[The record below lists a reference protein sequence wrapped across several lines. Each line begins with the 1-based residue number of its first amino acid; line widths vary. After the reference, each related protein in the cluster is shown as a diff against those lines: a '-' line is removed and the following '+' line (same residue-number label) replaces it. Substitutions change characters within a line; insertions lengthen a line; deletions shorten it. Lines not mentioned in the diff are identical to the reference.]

1 MNNSLINKS
10 LINNSLTNSS
20 ISKKDSNDNKNSFN
34 FIFELIRNNEEI
46 FIMIFYILLTICI
59 LEFSLICYLQ
69 KKKIT
74 IWELCNNNCF
84 DKRLKRKKNLMIQM
98 GSLSHSSVT

>member
-1 MNNSLINKS
+1 MNNSLIN
-10 LINNSLTNSS
+10 NSITNSS
-20 ISKKDSNDNKNSFN
+20 TIKKDSNDNNN
-34 FIFELIRNNEEI
+34 ILHFIFELIRNNQEI
-46 FIMIFYILLTICI
+46 FIMIFYILLTIFI

-84 DKRLKRKKNLMIQM
+84 DKRLKRKKNLIIEM
-98 GSLSHSSVT
+98 GSLSHSSVN

>member
-1 MNNSLINKS
+1 MNNSLINNS
-10 LINNSLTNSS
+10 LVNNSTNT
-20 ISKKDSNDNKNSFN
+20 KDINDNND
-34 FIFELIRNNEEI
+34 ILHLILELIRNNEEL

-84 DKRLKRKKNLMIQM
+84 NKRIKRKKNLMIQM
-98 GSLSHSSVT
+98 GRLYMHVS

>member
-1 MNNSLINKS
+1 MNNS

-20 ISKKDSNDNKNSFN
+20 IIKKDSNDNND
-34 FIFELIRNNEEI
+34 ILDLMLELIRNNEEI
-46 FIMIFYILLTICI
+46 IILIFYILLTICI
-59 LEFSLICYLQ
+59 LEFSLLCYLQ

-84 DKRLKRKKNLMIQM
+84 NKRIKRKKNLMIQM
-98 GSLSHSSVT
+98 GRLSHASVS

>member
-1 MNNSLINKS
+1 MNNS

-20 ISKKDSNDNKNSFN
+20 NIKKDNNDNND
-34 FIFELIRNNEEI
+34 ILDLILELIRNNEKI
-46 FIMIFYILLTICI
+46 IILIFYILLTICI

-84 DKRLKRKKNLMIQM
+84 NKRIKRKKNLMIQM
-98 GSLSHSSVT
+98 GRLSHSSVS

>member
-1 MNNSLINKS
+1 MNKS

-20 ISKKDSNDNKNSFN
+20 NIKKDFNDDND
-34 FIFELIRNNEEI
+34 ILHLLLELIRNNEEI
-46 FIMIFYILLTICI
+46 IILIFYILLTICI

-84 DKRLKRKKNLMIQM
+84 NKRIKRKKNLMIQM
-98 GSLSHSSVT
+98 GRLSHSSVN

>member
-1 MNNSLINKS
+1 MNNSLIN
-10 LINNSLTNSS
+10 NSITNSS
-20 ISKKDSNDNKNSFN
+20 TIKKDSNDNNN
-34 FIFELIRNNEEI
+34 ILHFIFELIRNNQEI
-46 FIMIFYILLTICI
+46 FIMIFYILLTIFI

-84 DKRLKRKKNLMIQM
+84 DKRIKRKKNLIIEM

>member
-1 MNNSLINKS
+1 MNRS

-20 ISKKDSNDNKNSFN
+20 TIKNDINDSND
-34 FIFELIRNNEEI
+34 ILHLILELIKNNEEI
-46 FIMIFYILLTICI
+46 IILIFYILLTICI

-84 DKRLKRKKNLMIQM
+84 DKRIKRKKNLIIEM
-98 GSLSHSSVT
+98 GRLSHASVS

>member
-1 MNNSLINKS
+1 MNRS

>member
-1 MNNSLINKS
+1 MNNSLINNN
-10 LINNSLTNSS
+10 LTNNSTNT
-20 ISKKDSNDNKNSFN
+20 KDIDDNND
-34 FIFELIRNNEEI
+34 ILHLILELIRSNEEL

-84 DKRLKRKKNLMIQM
+84 DKRIKRKKNLMIQM
-98 GSLSHSSVT
+98 GRLSHSSVT

>member
-1 MNNSLINKS
+1 MNNSLINNN
-10 LINNSLTNSS
+10 LTNNSTNT
-20 ISKKDSNDNKNSFN
+20 KDINDNND
-34 FIFELIRNNEEI
+34 ILHLILELIRNNEEL

-74 IWELCNNNCF
+74 IWDLCNNNYF
-84 DKRLKRKKNLMIQM
+84 DKRIKRKRNFMIQM
-98 GSLSHSSVT
+98 GRLSHSRVT

>member
-1 MNNSLINKS
+1 MNNSLIN
-10 LINNSLTNSS
+10 NSITNSS
-20 ISKKDSNDNKNSFN
+20 TIKKDSNDNNN
-34 FIFELIRNNEEI
+34 ILHFIFELIRNNQEI
-46 FIMIFYILLTICI
+46 FIMIFYILLTIFI

-84 DKRLKRKKNLMIQM
+84 DKRIKRKRNLMIQM
-98 GSLSHSSVT
+98 GSLSHASVS

>member
-1 MNNSLINKS
+1 MNNSLIN
-10 LINNSLTNSS
+10 NSITNSS
-20 ISKKDSNDNKNSFN
+20 TIKKDSNDNNN
-34 FIFELIRNNEEI
+34 ILHFIFELIRNNQEI
-46 FIMIFYILLTICI
+46 FIMIFYILLTIFI

-84 DKRLKRKKNLMIQM
+84 DKRLKRKKNLIIEM

>member
-1 MNNSLINKS
+1 MNRS

-20 ISKKDSNDNKNSFN
+20 TIKKDSNDNND
-34 FIFELIRNNEEI
+34 ILHIILELIRNNEEI

-84 DKRLKRKKNLMIQM
+84 NKRIKRKKNLMIQM
-98 GSLSHSSVT
+98 GRLSHASVQLKG

>member
-1 MNNSLINKS
+1 MNNS

-20 ISKKDSNDNKNSFN
+20 NIKKDNNDNND
-34 FIFELIRNNEEI
+34 ILDLILELIRNNEKI
-46 FIMIFYILLTICI
+46 IILIFYILLTICI

-84 DKRLKRKKNLMIQM
+84 NKRIKRKKNLMIQM
-98 GSLSHSSVT
+98 GRLSHASVS

>member
-34 FIFELIRNNEEI
+34 FIFELIRNNQEI
-46 FIMIFYILLTICI
+46 FIMIFYILLTIFI

-84 DKRLKRKKNLMIQM
+84 DKRLKRKKNLIIEM
-98 GSLSHSSVT
+98 GRLSHSSVT

>member
-1 MNNSLINKS
+1 MNNSLIN
-10 LINNSLTNSS
+10 NSITNSS
-20 ISKKDSNDNKNSFN
+20 TIKKDSNDNNN
-34 FIFELIRNNEEI
+34 ILHFIFELIRNNQEI
-46 FIMIFYILLTICI
+46 FIMIFYILLTIFI

-84 DKRLKRKKNLMIQM
+84 DKRIKRKKNLIIEM
-98 GSLSHSSVT
+98 GRLSHSSVT

>member
-1 MNNSLINKS
+1 MNNS
-10 LINNSLTNSS
+10 LINNSLTNIS
-20 ISKKDSNDNKNSFN
+20 IIKKYSNDNNN
-34 FIFELIRNNEEI
+34 ILHFIFELIRNNQQI
-46 FIMIFYILLTICI
+46 IIMIFYILLTICI

-98 GSLSHSSVT
+98 GRLSHASVELKG

>member
-1 MNNSLINKS
+1 MNNS

-20 ISKKDSNDNKNSFN
+20 IIKKDSNDNND
-34 FIFELIRNNEEI
+34 ILDLILELIRNNEEI
-46 FIMIFYILLTICI
+46 IILIFYILLTICI
-59 LEFSLICYLQ
+59 LEFSLLCYLQ

-84 DKRLKRKKNLMIQM
+84 NKRIKRKKNLMIQM
-98 GSLSHSSVT
+98 GRLSHASVS

>member
-1 MNNSLINKS
+1 MNNS

-20 ISKKDSNDNKNSFN
+20 TIKKDINDDND
-34 FIFELIRNNEEI
+34 ILDLILELIRNNEKI
-46 FIMIFYILLTICI
+46 IILIFYILLTICI

-84 DKRLKRKKNLMIQM
+84 NKRIKRKKNLMIQM
-98 GSLSHSSVT
+98 GRLSHASVQLKG

>member
-1 MNNSLINKS
+1 MNNSLIN
-10 LINNSLTNSS
+10 NSLKNSS
-20 ISKKDSNDNKNSFN
+20 TNTKDINHNND
-34 FIFELIRNNEEI
+34 ILHLILELIRNNEEL
-46 FIMIFYILLTICI
+46 FIMIFYILLTIFI

-84 DKRLKRKKNLMIQM
+84 DKRIKRKRNFMIQM
-98 GSLSHSSVT
+98 GRLSHSSVD

>member
-1 MNNSLINKS
+1 MNRS

-20 ISKKDSNDNKNSFN
+20 IAKKDSNDNKNSFN

-84 DKRLKRKKNLMIQM
+84 DKRLKRKKNLIIEM